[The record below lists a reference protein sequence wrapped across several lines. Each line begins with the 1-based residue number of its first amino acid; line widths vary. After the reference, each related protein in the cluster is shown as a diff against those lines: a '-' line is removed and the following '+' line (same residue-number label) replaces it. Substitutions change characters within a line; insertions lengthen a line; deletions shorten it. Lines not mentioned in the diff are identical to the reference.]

1 MRCRI
6 ASRRGV
12 QQHEQTADGEQT
24 MKTYTAPDG
33 YIREKQKEL
42 RRTRQTIAA
51 KYAATL
57 VLVLLLPV

>member
-1 MRCRI
+1 
-6 ASRRGV
+6 
-12 QQHEQTADGEQT
+12 

-42 RRTRQTIAA
+42 RRARQTIAA

-57 VLVLLLPV
+57 VIVLLLPVW